1 LLPERLPSEH
11 YLFHSM
17 GFSMSKWFPSTT
29 MSVICWK
36 DWT

>member
-1 LLPERLPSEH
+1 
-11 YLFHSM
+11 M